1 MRSVAGLL
9 ARDNVYRPILRTVHI
24 NNILQNILTGNLKMK
39 KTIIALAVVG
49 AFSTSVQAGVSGF
62 AGFGYWSNP
71 DATDADNANAK
82 TRINGLFGLNMSS
95 SVETDGGSTVYGNV
109 SLTKSGGRAPMAQST
124 QLWITG
130 AHVGIKGAFGDV
142 FLGNGGSGASH
153 GQFAGDRHDVTI
165 NGRRNE
171 SVGYRNTV
179 GPASFTVTMD
189 PAKDGVSSMGV
200 SGTFSGVTV
209 GFGKEDKDTVVGAKM
224 AFGAIGVALHKT
236 TWDNGDDSGPA
247 IKVSYSAGAISA
259 SYQTESRTTGGVDNV
274 RSQIDAAYS
283 LGGGAAVKLRNRAND
298 ANTSQYTRILLTTSF

>member
-1 MRSVAGLL
+1 MHSVAGLL

-62 AGFGYWSNP
+62 AGFGYWTNP
-71 DATDADNANAK
+71 DAADTNNSDAK
-82 TRINGLFGLNMSS
+82 TRISGLFGLNMSS

-109 SLTKSGGRAPMAQST
+109 SLTHSNQRAPQAKT
-124 QLWITG
+124 IGLFVTG

-171 SVGYRNTV
+171 SMGYRNTV
-179 GPASFTVTMD
+179 GPVSFTVTSD
-189 PAKDGVSSMGV
+189 PAKDGVSSMGL

-209 GFGKEDKDTVVGAKM
+209 GYGKEDEDSVIGAKM
-224 AFGAIGVALHKT
+224 DLGAIGLALHKT
-236 TWDNGDDSGPA
+236 TWENGDDSGPA
-247 IKVSYSAGAISA
+247 IKVSYSAGAMSA
-259 SYQTESRTTGGVDNV
+259 SYQTESRTSGGMDNV
-274 RSQIDAAYS
+274 RSQLDAAYS
-283 LGGGAAVKLRNRAND
+283 LGGGAAVKLRHRTND
-298 ANTSQYTRILLTTSF
+298 ADSGQYTRVLLTTSF